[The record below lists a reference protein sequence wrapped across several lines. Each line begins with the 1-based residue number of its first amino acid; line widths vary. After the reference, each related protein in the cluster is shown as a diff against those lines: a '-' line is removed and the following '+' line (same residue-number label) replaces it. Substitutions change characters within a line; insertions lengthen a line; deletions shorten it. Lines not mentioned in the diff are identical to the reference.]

1 VREKT
6 GTESGAPNVR
16 HFINRHSSIDIHQST
31 FINRHSS
38 IQWDR
43 PVASS
48 QSALRVVGR
57 LIPAAPCSPS
67 QSPAGEGEKITYGVN
82 TYRLSL
88 MEKPGDC
95 PRVFWK
101 NRGTVPEF
109 FKSENKKTQ
118 RFAGF

>member
-1 VREKT
+1 LVIGEGKNRNRIGRAQRQT
-6 GTESGAPNVR
+6 LHQST
-16 HFINRHSSIDIHQST
+16 FINRHSSIDIHQST

-48 QSALRVVGR
+48 QAALRVVGR

-67 QSPAGEGEKITYGVN
+67 QSPEGEGEKITYGVN

-88 MEKPGDC
+88 IEKLGDC
-95 PRVFWK
+95 PQVF
-101 NRGTVPEF
+101 
-109 FKSENKKTQ
+109 
-118 RFAGF
+118 